1 MKLRTFILL
10 FLFLTGVTTILSS
23 CKGDKLSD
31 ENTQQKKGQELT
43 QQELTASVPELEK
56 MHDVVFPL
64 WHNAFPEKDYVLIK
78 ELLPQVE
85 SLFSELS
92 KAELPGILR
101 DDQEAWNR
109 GIESLSSAVN
119 NLKEAVE
126 ADNQEKMLRQVEAFH
141 TAYERLVR
149 AIRPLVQEL
158 EAFHMELYKIYH
170 YYAPE
175 YDSEKIKTAVK
186 AMQEKMAPLK
196 EVKLPERLAE
206 KQEEF
211 ENSVLELEQT
221 LNDLTEAVKQDVKE
235 KILESVEKVHTAYQK
250 VESIFD

>member
-1 MKLRTFILL
+1 MKRRTFVPLILFVIGTTAL
-10 FLFLTGVTTILSS
+10 FSS
-23 CKGDKLSD
+23 CKSNDTPG
-31 ENTQQKKGQELT
+31 ENIKQKQENEIT

-56 MHDVVFPL
+56 LHEVVFPL
-64 WHNAFPEKDYVLIK
+64 WHKAFPEKDYVLIK

-109 GIESLSSAVN
+109 GIESLSSDVN

-149 AIRPLVQEL
+149 IVRPLVPEL
-158 EAFHMELYKIYH
+158 EAFHMELYKLYH

-175 YDSEKIKTAVK
+175 YDIEKIKTAVK
-186 AMQEKMAPLK
+186 AMKERMVPLK
-196 EVKLPERLAE
+196 EVNLPERLAG

-211 ENSVLELEQT
+211 EKSVEGLEKT
-221 LNDLTEAVKQDVKE
+221 LNDLTETIKQDVKE
-235 KILESVEKVHTAYQK
+235 SILESVEKVHTAYQK